1 MDSFRDG
8 HRYKQMLVTLET
20 RCLVLT
26 TAEIMDFAGLDD
38 LACVNVMIMLL
49 MIMIIGIV
57 EMTVGREIM
66 ITEGIVMILIMIE
79 AEGMT
84 VGSGVVHVTENVRGE
99 I

>member
-1 MDSFRDG
+1 MSHIMRWIVSV
-8 HRYKQMLVTLET
+8 MVT
-20 RCLVLT
+20 
-26 TAEIMDFAGLDD
+26 GLDD